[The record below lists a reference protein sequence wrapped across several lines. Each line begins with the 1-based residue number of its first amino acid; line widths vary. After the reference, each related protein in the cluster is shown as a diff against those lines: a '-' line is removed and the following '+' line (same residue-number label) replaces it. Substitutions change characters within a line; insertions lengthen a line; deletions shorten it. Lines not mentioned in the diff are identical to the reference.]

1 MRCSRCMRSV
11 MAGLILATCDGEW
24 LPVSEREERTRGRG
38 GKEGRESERE
48 EVRALS
54 DGEV

>member
-1 MRCSRCMRSV
+1 